1 MEAYPHLRIER
12 EQPVKQ
18 KRNGTF
24 RPARPPS
31 DVPAHARR
39 LQHSLTTAIEEAKR
53 DIGGFDA
60 RPLFKLKVGAMPLE
74 QIAAA
79 FPGVEVVS
87 QEDGGYAL
95 VFASTAALD
104 EFEARLSQL
113 VDGKTAKYANILYA
127 LEAFDHWKPEDRM
140 GWALRREGL
149 PSTEPF
155 ILDVELWPLGR
166 GDKREAMTTAFNAW
180 LTNERIAILD
190 RINVEDL
197 VAYRL
202 KVHREAAE
210 LLLQH
215 RDVRTADLPPRM
227 GLELDIMT
235 LDIQEV
241 KQAAPPS
248 DAPLVAVL
256 DSGIAEGH
264 PLLAPA
270 LGDAQGFL
278 LPDKASHDQ
287 DGHGTLVAGIALY
300 GDVEACAQA
309 KEFIPQL
316 RLLSGRVLDH
326 NAESDARFIENIV
339 DEAVRYFYENYG
351 CRVFN
356 LSYGNLNRPYLGG
369 RVGGLAYT
377 LDRLARE
384 LDVLF
389 VVPTGN
395 FVDIPIDWLRN
406 EFPQYLFRDEAR
418 LIDPAPALNVLTV
431 GSLARWD
438 RGHKAWRWPNDLAE
452 NPIAQ
457 RDQPSSFTRCGC
469 SVKGAI
475 KPELVAYGGNQAID
489 PRTNQVSDRR
499 MGELS
504 TEKGFAVGRL
514 LSERAGTSFAAPH
527 VAHAAARL
535 LAEVPNASMNLLRA
549 LLIAS
554 GRIPAASHDLFGG
567 REDQLA
573 QVVGYGMVDV
583 SNLYRST
590 EEEVIL
596 IAESVLIDKHHHFYE
611 VPIPDSF
618 YNSGKRSRRREITVA
633 LAHCPPVRTTR
644 LDYKASRFQFRL
656 VEAETL
662 EDAVSAFDKATV
674 DEVASIAEL
683 NCNKTKYGALKR
695 AYGTVQASTWAIK
708 RTRNARLFVAVTR
721 NDHAWGIPPIT
732 LEEEPYAL
740 VIRMSDRENEEAR
753 LYTQIRAQLQAR
765 ERTRVRV

>member
-18 KRNGTF
+18 KRPGQPPRF
-24 RPARPPS
+24 SRPP
-31 DVPAHARR
+31 DVPAHARK
-39 LQHSLTTAIEEAKR
+39 LQKSLTTSIDEAGK
-53 DIGGFDA
+53 DIGGFDD
-60 RPLFKLKVGAMPLE
+60 RLLFKLKVGTLAPE
-74 QIAAA
+74 QIEQG

-95 VFASTAALD
+95 AFANKTALD

-113 VDGKTAKYANILYA
+113 VDGKSPKYANILYA
-127 LEAFDHWKPEDRM
+127 LEAFDHWTPEDRM
-140 GWALRREGL
+140 GRALRREGL
-149 PSTEPF
+149 PAQEPF

-166 GDKREAMTTAFNAW
+166 HDERTAMMSAFNVWAGK
-180 LTNERIAILD
+180 EGAEILD
-190 RINVEDL
+190 RINAEDF

-202 KVHREAAE
+202 RLFRKQSEG
-210 LLLQH
+210 LLRH
-215 RDVRTADLPPRM
+215 RDVRTVDLPPRL
-227 GLELDIMT
+227 GLELNIMQ

-241 KQAAPPS
+241 RQSAPPG

-278 LPDKASHDQ
+278 LPDKASHDD
-287 DGHGTLVAGIALY
+287 DGHGTIVAGIALY

-326 NAESDARFIENIV
+326 KTESDTRFIENIV
-339 DEAVRYFYENYG
+339 DEAVRYFHDNYG

-356 LSYGNLNRPYLGG
+356 LSYGNLNKPYLGG

-377 LDRLARE
+377 LDWLARE

-395 FVDIPIDWLRN
+395 FRDMPIEWLKN
-406 EFPQYLFRDEAR
+406 EYPHYLFRDEAR
-418 LIDPAPALNVLTV
+418 LIDPATALNALTV

-438 RGHKAWRWPNDLAE
+438 RGAKAWRWPNDLPE

-489 PRTNQVSDRR
+489 PRDGRITDRWL
-499 MGELS
+499 GELS
-504 TEKGFAVGRL
+504 TDKDFAGGRL
-514 LSERAGTSFAAPH
+514 LAERSGTSFAAPH

-535 LAEVPNASMNLLRA
+535 LTEVPDASMNLLRA
-549 LLIAS
+549 LLVAN
-554 GRIPAASHDLFGG
+554 GKIPAASNALFDGEKG
-567 REDQLA
+567 QLA
-573 QVVGYGMVDV
+573 QVVGYGMVEISD
-583 SNLYRST
+583 LYRST
-590 EEEVIL
+590 EEQVIL
-596 IAESVLIDKHHHFYE
+596 IAESALIDKHHHFYE
-611 VPIPDSF
+611 IPIPESF
-618 YNSGKRSRRREITVA
+618 YNSGKKSRRREITVT

-656 VEAETL
+656 VEAGSL
-662 EDAVSAFDKATV
+662 ENAVAAFDKATV
-674 DEVASIAEL
+674 DDVESIKEL
-683 NCNKTKYGALKR
+683 NCNKTTYGSQKR

-708 RTRNARLFVAVTR
+708 RPRTEKLFVTVTR
-721 NDHAWGIPPIT
+721 NDHAWGIPPVT

-753 LYTQIRAQLQAR
+753 LYTEIRAQLQAR
-765 ERTRVRV
+765 ERARVRV

>member
-1 MEAYPHLRIER
+1 M
-12 EQPVKQ
+12 
-18 KRNGTF
+18 
-24 RPARPPS
+24 
-31 DVPAHARR
+31 
-39 LQHSLTTAIEEAKR
+39 EEAGK
-53 DIGGFDA
+53 DIGGFDD
-60 RPLFKLKVGAMPLE
+60 RPLFKLKVGTLPPEKIE
-74 QIAAA
+74 QG

-95 VFASTAALD
+95 AFADKTALD

-113 VDGKTAKYANILYA
+113 ADGMIPKYANILYA
-127 LEAFDHWKPEDRM
+127 LEAFDHWASEDRM

-149 PSTEPF
+149 PAQEPF

-166 GDKREAMTTAFNAW
+166 RDERAAMISAFNAW
-180 LTNERIAILD
+180 VEEEGSEVLD
-190 RINVEDL
+190 RINAEDF

-202 KVHREAAE
+202 RLFRKHAE
-210 LLLQH
+210 SLLRH
-215 RDVRTADLPPRM
+215 RDVRTADLPPRL
-227 GLELDIMT
+227 GLELGIMQ
-235 LDIQEV
+235 LDIHEV
-241 KQAAPPS
+241 GQSAPPGE
-248 DAPLVAVL
+248 APLVAVL

-278 LPDKASHDQ
+278 LPDKASHDD
-287 DGHGTLVAGIALY
+287 DGHGTVVAGIALY

-326 NAESDARFIENIV
+326 KAGSDARFIENIV
-339 DEAVRYFYENYG
+339 DEAVRYFHENYG

-356 LSYGNLNRPYLGG
+356 LSYGNLNKPYLGG

-395 FVDIPIDWLRN
+395 FLDIPADWLKN
-406 EFPQYLFRDEAR
+406 EYPHYLFKDEAR
-418 LIDPAPALNVLTV
+418 LIDPATALNALTV

-438 RGHKAWRWPNDLAE
+438 RSVKAWRWPTDLPE
-452 NPIAQ
+452 KPIAQ

-489 PRTNQVSDRR
+489 PRGRNVSDRWL
-499 MGELS
+499 GELS
-504 TEKGFAVGRL
+504 TDKDFAEGRL

-527 VAHAAARL
+527 IAHAAARL

-549 LLIAS
+549 LLIAN
-554 GRIPAASHDLFGG
+554 GRIPAASHDLFRGE
-567 REDQLA
+567 EDQLA

-590 EEEVIL
+590 EEQVIL
-596 IAESVLIDKHHHFYE
+596 FSESALIDKHHHFYE
-611 VPIPDSF
+611 VPIPESF
-618 YNSGKRSRRREITVA
+618 YNSGKKSRRREITVA

-662 EDAVSAFDKATV
+662 EDAVAAFDKATV
-674 DEVASIAEL
+674 DEVESIKEI
-683 NCNKTKYGALKR
+683 NCNKTTYGTQKR

-708 RTRNARLFVAVTR
+708 RSRKERLFVAVTR
-721 NDHAWGIPPIT
+721 NDHAWGISPFT

-740 VIRMSDRENEEAR
+740 VIRMSDCENEEAQ

-765 ERTRVRV
+765 ERARVRI

>member
-1 MEAYPHLRIER
+1 MEAYPHLRFDR

-18 KRNGTF
+18 KRPGQPPRF
-24 RPARPPS
+24 SRPA
-31 DVPAHARR
+31 DLPAHARK
-39 LQHSLTTAIEEAKR
+39 LQKSLATSIEEAGK
-53 DIGGFDA
+53 DIGGFDD
-60 RPLFKLKVGAMPLE
+60 RPLFKLKVGALPPE
-74 QIAAA
+74 QIEQG

-95 VFASTAALD
+95 AFANKTALD

-113 VDGKTAKYANILYA
+113 VDGKSPKYANILYA
-127 LEAFDHWKPEDRM
+127 LEAFDHWTPEDRM
-140 GWALRREGL
+140 GWALRREGF
-149 PSTEPF
+149 PAQEPF
-155 ILDVELWPLGR
+155 VLDVELWPLGR
-166 GDKREAMTTAFNAW
+166 RVEREAMTTAFNAW
-180 LTNERIAILD
+180 LAKEGAVILD
-190 RINVEDL
+190 RINAEDF

-202 KVHREAAE
+202 RLLRKQAE
-210 LLLQH
+210 LLLRH
-215 RDVRTADLPPRM
+215 RDVRTADLPPRL
-227 GLELDIMT
+227 GLELGVMQ

-241 KQAAPPS
+241 RQSTPP
-248 DAPLVAVL
+248 DNAPLVAVL

-278 LPDKASHDQ
+278 LPDKASHD
-287 DGHGTLVAGIALY
+287 DNGHGTIVAGIALY

-326 NAESDARFIENIV
+326 KAESDARFIENIV
-339 DEAVRYFYENYG
+339 EEAVRYFHENYG

-356 LSYGNLNRPYLGG
+356 LSYGNLNKPYLGG

-395 FVDIPIDWLRN
+395 FLDIPIEWLKN
-406 EFPQYLFRDEAR
+406 EYPHYLFRDEAK
-418 LIDPAPALNVLTV
+418 LVDPAPALNVLTI

-438 RGHKAWRWPNDLAE
+438 RSAKAWRWPHDLPE

-469 SVKGAI
+469 SIKGAI

-489 PRTNQVSDRR
+489 PRGGHISDRWL
-499 MGELS
+499 GELS
-504 TEKGFAVGRL
+504 TDKDFAEGRL

-535 LAEVPNASMNLLRA
+535 LTEVPNASMNLLRA
-549 LLIAS
+549 LLIAN
-554 GRIPAASHDLFGG
+554 GRIPAASHDLFHGE
-567 REDQLA
+567 EDQLA

-590 EEEVIL
+590 EEQVIL
-596 IAESVLIDKHHHFYE
+596 IAESALIDKHHHFYE
-611 VPIPDSF
+611 VPIPESL
-618 YNSGKRSRRREITVA
+618 YNSGKKSRRREITVA
-633 LAHCPPVRTTR
+633 FAHCPPVRTTR

-674 DEVASIAEL
+674 DEVESIKEID
-683 NCNKTKYGALKR
+683 CNKTTYGAQKR

-708 RTRNARLFVAVTR
+708 RPRTEKLFVAVTR
-721 NDHAWGIPPIT
+721 NDHAWGIPPFT

-753 LYTQIRAQLQAR
+753 LYTEIRAQLQAR
-765 ERTRVRV
+765 ERARVRI